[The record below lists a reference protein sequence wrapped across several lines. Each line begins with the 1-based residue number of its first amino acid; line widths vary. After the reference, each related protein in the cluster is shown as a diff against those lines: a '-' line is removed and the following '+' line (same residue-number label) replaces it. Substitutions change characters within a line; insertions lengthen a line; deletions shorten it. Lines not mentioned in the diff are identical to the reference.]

1 MDRAADDKIIKRAY
15 YRLAQRF
22 HPDKNGCSLK
32 STIQFQRLSD
42 AYMILRCKTTRD
54 RYNRYLDHQSGIF
67 SKAFWKLLA
76 NDKERLGLFIGSTL
90 AVVGGI
96 VGVALS
102 AGVATPAAAIALS
115 CACGGVIG
123 AGSGLLNYDLSL
135 SAALNGLN
143 TKEMISE
150 AIPKFIAG
158 GVAGAI
164 AASLTPFLVQGLNI
178 SASAPAL
185 NSFTSVTS
193 QYFICQT
200 ASVTVEGMIG
210 NRWQGCGINDVA
222 IDLGS
227 SAVIAMTMG
236 SALGMIAGI
245 SSIASVT
252 GLINVANTS
261 TDLIIGTMKESST
274 AEIKTDVSIKHVT
287 FKENNKITKRRR
299 KYATAAPQKLV

>member
-1 MDRAADDKIIKRAY
+1 
-15 YRLAQRF
+15 
-22 HPDKNGCSLK
+22 
-32 STIQFQRLSD
+32 
-42 AYMILRCKTTRD
+42 MILRCKTTRD

-102 AGVATPAAAIALS
+102 AGIATPAAAIALS

-123 AGSGLLNYDLSL
+123 AGSGLLKYDLSL
-135 SAALNGLN
+135 STALNGLN
-143 TKEMISE
+143 AKDMISE
-150 AIPKFIAG
+150 AIPNFIAG

-164 AASLTPFLVQGLNI
+164 AVSLAPFLVQGLNM
-178 SASAPAL
+178 SSSAPAL
-185 NSFTSVTS
+185 DSLASVTS

-200 ASVTVEGMIG
+200 ASVTIEGIIG
-210 NRWQGCGINDVA
+210 NRWQGCGINEVA

-227 SAVIAMTMG
+227 SAVIAVTMG
-236 SALGMIAGI
+236 STLGMIADI
-245 SSIASVT
+245 SSAASVA

-261 TDLIIGTMKESST
+261 TELIMGTMTDSSS
-274 AEIKTDVSIKHVT
+274 AEIKTDVSIKHLT
-287 FKENNKITKRRR
+287 FKENNNTAKRRR
-299 KYATAAPQKLV
+299 KYAKKT